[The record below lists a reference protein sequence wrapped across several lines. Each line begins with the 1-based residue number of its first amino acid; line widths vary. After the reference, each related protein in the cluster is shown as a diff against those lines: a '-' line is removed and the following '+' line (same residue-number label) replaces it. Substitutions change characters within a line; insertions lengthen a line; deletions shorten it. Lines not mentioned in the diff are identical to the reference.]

1 MMSAG
6 RIVAV
11 IAGVIVGL
19 MAIGLLVAGM
29 FLAIG
34 YAVTTEDDGYFDTSP
49 KRFGTPTA
57 AITTE
62 EADLTPE
69 PDTPAWVWDFAD
81 LTVRFSVAESDGDV
95 FLGIG
100 PGPDVDAYL
109 GATAHDQVREIRPGQ
124 PVQYRSISGGIAVE
138 PPGNQDFWVAETS
151 GPGAQELVWDV
162 TEGRWVVVLMN
173 SDGSPGVVADV
184 AIGAKSGVVLP
195 VGIAILTFGLL
206 LFVIAIVIIVLA
218 AVVGRG
224 DEPLPARAPR
234 AARAEPVWVKASIDD
249 SLSQWLW
256 LVKWFLAIPHFFV
269 LMFLWIAFA
278 FVTFIAWW
286 AILFTARYP
295 EGLFKFNVGVIR
307 WTWRVMCYAGPGGLG
322 TDRYPPF
329 TLDDV
334 PDYPARFDVVYP
346 ERLSRG
352 LIFVKSWL
360 LAIPHYLVVALFVGG
375 TYAWA
380 GDRYWTGPAA
390 AGGLIGVLVFIAAVI
405 LLFTR
410 RYPQSL
416 FDLIIGLNR
425 WVLRVEAYALLMTDQ
440 YPPFRLDQ
448 GGSEPDPVADSK
460 TV

>member
-11 IAGVIVGL
+11 IAGVVVGL
-19 MAIGLLVAGM
+19 MAMGLLVAGA
-29 FLAIG
+29 FLTIG

-49 KRFGTPTA
+49 KRFASPTA
-57 AITTE
+57 AIATE

-69 PDTPAWVWDFAD
+69 PDTPAWIWDFVD
-81 LTVRFSVAESDGDV
+81 LTVRFNVAGLDDDV

-100 PGPDVDAYL
+100 PGSDVDAYL
-109 GATAHDQVREIRPGQ
+109 GAATHDEVSEIRSGE
-124 PVQYRSISGGIAVE
+124 PVRYRRYDGDSAVE
-138 PPGNQDFWVAETS
+138 PPGEQDFWVAETS
-151 GPGAQELVWDV
+151 GAGVQELVWDV

-184 AIGAKSGVVLP
+184 AIGAKSGVILP
-195 VGIAILTFGLL
+195 VGITMLGFGLL
-206 LFVIAIVIIVLA
+206 LFVIAVVIVVLA
-218 AVVGRG
+218 AVVGRSG
-224 DEPLPARAPR
+224 EPLAASAGRPPA
-234 AARAEPVWVKASIDD
+234 AEPVWVEAAIDEP
-249 SLSQWLW
+249 LSQWLW

-269 LMFLWIAFA
+269 LFFLWIAFA

-295 EGLFKFNVGVIR
+295 ERLFRFNVGVIR
-307 WTWRVMCYAGPGGLG
+307 WTWRVTCYAGPGGLG

-425 WVLRVEAYALLMTDQ
+425 WVLRVEAYVLLMTDQ

-448 GGSEPDPVADSK
+448 GGSEPDPKADST

>member
-1 MMSAG
+1 MSAG

-11 IAGVIVGL
+11 VAGVIVGL
-19 MAIGLLVAGM
+19 MAIFFLIAGA
-29 FLAIG
+29 FLTVG

-62 EADLTPE
+62 EADLTADPAP
-69 PDTPAWVWDFAD
+69 PDWLWEFLDFS
-81 LTVRFSVAESDGDV
+81 VRFRVVGTDGAV

-100 PGPDVDAYL
+100 DESDVSSYL
-109 GATAHDQVREIRPGQ
+109 GSAAYDEVAEIRPGDS
-124 PVQYRSISGGIAVE
+124 VRYRSVPGSGTVE
-138 PPGNQDFWVAETS
+138 PPVDQDFWVAATS

-162 TEGRWVVVLMN
+162 AGGNWVVVLMN
-173 SDGSPGVVADV
+173 PDGSPGVVADV
-184 AIGAKSGVVLP
+184 AIGAKSGAVLP
-195 VGIAILTFGLL
+195 VGIAMLGFGLL
-206 LFVIAIVIIVLA
+206 LFVIAVVIIVLA

-234 AARAEPVWVKASIDD
+234 APTAEPVWVNASIDD
-249 SLSQWLW
+249 PLSQWLW

-269 LMFLWIAFA
+269 LAFLWIAFA

-295 EGLFKFNVGVIR
+295 EGLFKFNVGVMR
-307 WTWRVMCYAGPGGLG
+307 WTWRVTCYAGPGGLG

-380 GDRYWTGPAA
+380 GDRYWAGPAA
-390 AGGLIGVLVFIAAVI
+390 AGGLIGVLVLIAAVI

-448 GGSEPDPVADSK
+448 GGSEPDPVADST